1 MLNLDPLGPAP
12 NWVGFLLAIRDRL
25 PLAIRD
31 RKYAARSNLGLTFIQ
46 PVFTENKQQPNQ
58 ASRKK
63 PGFSSSK

>member
-31 RKYAARSNLGLTFIQ
+31 RKYTARSNLGLTFIE
-46 PVFTENKQQPNQ
+46 PVFIAGGRRQKAGGRRQT
-58 ASRKK
+58 
-63 PGFSSSK
+63 